1 VIGRGRLTELRREMA
16 VNEDGLV
23 ELLDAIEVVRE
34 QLISAQAAS
43 RASWQSRCWQR
54 SAGWTNAG
62 RATGATNATI
72 GHPIATSIQ

>member
-43 RASWQSRCWQR
+43 RASWQSRPSVTQSR
-54 SAGWTNAG
+54 PPSNE
-62 RATGATNATI
+62 I
-72 GHPIATSIQ
+72 I